1 MRDLTKYPITQKEIV
16 ECLLST
22 ANQID
27 AEQAAGDMRP
37 TLLNLAAMIV
47 VACPVDMKER
57 LIEEAHNID
66 GLAKRFAAG
75 LTQKSSK

>member
-47 VACPVDMKER
+47 VACPVGMKER

-66 GLAKRFAAG
+66 GLAKKFAAG